1 MSVTVTEDAL
11 RVVRLALYQLRQDV
25 GVPESAEA
33 AATDTSLTWA
43 KCRDCLDVAFAET
56 LDAHNWT
63 WKRGAAETE
72 SVLDRTDGWP
82 ADARN
87 ALVYCLAREL
97 AVPVAGRVEDM
108 KNCDAL
114 YQGKLRD
121 ARVHDLEE
129 EVAAVTDPDC
139 REVLAAVCPT
149 VLSSATALPMDLISV
164 TRRIDATKAHAR
176 AEVIAAHNWSA
187 FREQARTEPCSC
199 DPDDPNYPFSAPLP
213 PKCVRPLECYDASGR
228 RADWK
233 IVGGR
238 VRSVRPVSLVAYVR
252 DEERLDRWPPLVR
265 RAYVSLVAADVAATV
280 AGSSAEAQRLREAYE
295 RDLGTAVL
303 ADSRATGSRRETQG
317 RNFYAEAMLR
327 GCAPVGFGGCGVPP
341 SAGGR
346 W

>member
-1 MSVTVTEDAL
+1 MSVTITEDAL
-11 RVVRLALYQLRQDV
+11 RVVRLALYQLRQDI

-33 AATDTSLTWA
+33 AATDSTLTWT

-63 WKRGAAETE
+63 WKRGAADTE

-82 ADARN
+82 ADTRN

-114 YQGKLRD
+114 YQSKLRD

-149 VLSSATALPMDLISV
+149 VLSSATSLPMDLISV

-187 FREQARTEPCSC
+187 LREQMRTESCSC

-213 PKCVRPLECYDASGR
+213 PKC
-228 RADWK
+228 
-233 IVGGR
+233 
-238 VRSVRPVSLVAYVR
+238 
-252 DEERLDRWPPLVR
+252 VR

-303 ADSRATGSRRETQG
+303 ADSRATGSRREPQG

-327 GCAPVGFGGCGVPP
+327 GTAPAGFVPAP
-341 SAGGR
+341 FGGR